1 MSMFC
6 DDRIMTLEGKE
17 LRELLA
23 GEGLTAA
30 EEVQPPSDEGVVW
43 LLHAG
48 AEDWFATWK
57 LLRDLVPQ
65 TGRWP
70 LAVTDVATG
79 WNQPPAPGRRDLR
92 PGRVMRRLPTVDV
105 VALLDELERDDDPEP
120 LGDWLDFQLEDTEE
134 RCGHAPTAAEV
145 CSPLGETSTE
155 MAVERWLLAWERRNC
170 PDASEGGPAPYL
182 EWHEPGGEIKLLLLP
197 RPEPWSAAVYVGH
210 YGNYWPDSDLRPAL
224 VRQWSEQ
231 YGAEPVANWGTM
243 QQFVVRRPPA
253 TLDQAWEVARAQA
266 LLWYDTVALP
276 GQTVRQFAHDLVG
289 RGRWFLHL
297 RP

>member
-1 MSMFC
+1 MFC
-6 DDRIMTLEGKE
+6 DDQIMTLEGDE

-30 EEVQPPSDEGVVW
+30 EEIQPPSDEGVVW

-48 AEDWFATWK
+48 AEDWFDAWQ

-79 WNQPPAPGRRDLR
+79 WNQPPPPGRRDLR
-92 PGRVMRRLPTVDV
+92 PGRVMRRLATVDV
-105 VALLDELERDDDPEP
+105 PALLDALERDADPEP
-120 LGDWLDFQLEDTEE
+120 LGDWLDFHLEDTEE
-134 RCGHAPTAAEV
+134 LCGHAPTAEEV
-145 CSPLGETSTE
+145 RSALGETTTE
-155 MAVERWLLAWERRNC
+155 MAVERWLLAWERRHC
-170 PDASEGGPAPYL
+170 PGSGEGGPAPYL
-182 EWHEPGGEIKLLLLP
+182 NWFDPGGEIKLLLLP

-210 YGNYWPDSDLRPAL
+210 FGGDWPDSDLRPAL
-224 VRQWSEQ
+224 VRHWSEL
-231 YGAEPVANWGTM
+231 YGAEPVANWDTM
-243 QQFVVRRPPA
+243 QQFVVRRPPG

-276 GQTVRQFAHDLVG
+276 GQSVRQFARDLVG
-289 RGRWFLHL
+289 RERWFLHL